1 MADQEREAN
10 EPQSAIQVSMSSLA
24 QMVAG
29 FVDGRLPGTEVKA
42 EGDALY
48 VTRGERRLMIRCHA
62 TNNFDFEVDPGK
74 CADPGD
80 RYSGSGI
87 HEDLV
92 EREIITFL
100 FPERRNK
107 SDSSA

>member
-1 MADQEREAN
+1 MTDRERKAD
-10 EPQSAIQVSMSSLA
+10 EPQSAIQASMSSLA

-42 EGDALY
+42 EGDTLY
-48 VTRGERRLMIRCHA
+48 VTQGERRLMLRYNA
-62 TNNFDFEVDPGK
+62 TRSFDFEVDPGELG
-74 CADPGD
+74 APED

-92 EREIITFL
+92 EREIYGFL
-100 FPERRNK
+100 YPERRINR
-107 SDSSA
+107 